1 MEEPNE
7 RPPDHRYGT
16 LLAEVRGSGMAA
28 NATALYAAHVA
39 GLIVPLLTIPYLA
52 RVLRPTGWG
61 LVVFAQSFGA
71 WLALVTEYGFDLS
84 GTRAVARVG
93 ADRSRLSEVVAGVQ
107 GAKLLTLLCVPVG
120 LIAVYMAAPAFQRE
134 AALLLW
140 AGAFAVARG
149 LSPMW
154 YFLGLERMRAP
165 SALDAGTKILA
176 ALGVFIWVKTPEHGW
191 RVLALQAIAATAALI
206 WLTTWMYREI
216 PLRRPGLAHAVQTL
230 RDSAGVFVFR
240 ASSGLYN
247 QANALVLGLLTTPQA
262 VAFFGGAERII
273 RAAINLLHPLS
284 QALFPRMS
292 HLAVTDTRRAGRLLT
307 AGMVGLGGLGIL
319 LGVTA
324 AVGAP
329 LLVRVI
335 LGPGYEAAIPVL
347 RILAILPPTI
357 AVGTLLGIQWALPM
371 GLERPFYLF
380 VLAAGMLNII
390 LAVFLV
396 PRYGAMGMAISVMM
410 AELFVAGCLVALFKR
425 KGGSFGS
432 SGSEMRS
439 GPEMSA

>member
-7 RPPDHRYGT
+7 RSPDRYGT
-16 LLAEVRGSGMAA
+16 LLEEVRGSGMAA
-28 NATALYAAHVA
+28 NATALYAAHIA
-39 GLIVPLLTIPYLA
+39 GLVVPLLTIPYLA

-71 WLALVTEYGFDLS
+71 WLALVMEYGFDLS

-107 GAKLLTLLCVPVG
+107 GAKLLILFCVLAG
-120 LIAVYMAAPAFQRE
+120 LIAVYLAVPAFQRE
-134 AALLLW
+134 PAFLFW

-149 LSPMW
+149 LYPNW

-165 SALDAGTKILA
+165 SAMDAGAKVLA
-176 ALGVFIWVKTPEHGW
+176 ALGVFILVKTPEHGW
-191 RVLALQAIAATAALI
+191 RVLALQAIAATVALV
-206 WLTTWMYREI
+206 WLTAWMYREI
-216 PLRRPGLAHAVQTL
+216 PLRRPRLAHAIQTL

-240 ASSGLYN
+240 ASSGLYLH
-247 QANALVLGLLTTPQA
+247 ANAFVLGLLATPQV

-284 QALFPRMS
+284 QTLFPRMS

-307 AGMVGLGGLGIL
+307 AGLVGLGGLGIL
-319 LGVTA
+319 SGVAA
-324 AVGAP
+324 AVWAP

-347 RILAILPPTI
+347 RILSILPPTV

-380 VLAAGMLNII
+380 VLSAGMLNLL

-410 AELFVAGCLVALFKR
+410 AELFVAGCLVALFKK

-432 SGSEMRS
+432 VAPVQEMK
-439 GPEMSA
+439 A

>member
-1 MEEPNE
+1 
-7 RPPDHRYGT
+7 
-16 LLAEVRGSGMAA
+16 
-28 NATALYAAHVA
+28 
-39 GLIVPLLTIPYLA
+39 
-52 RVLRPTGWG
+52 
-61 LVVFAQSFGA
+61 
-71 WLALVTEYGFDLS
+71 
-84 GTRAVARVG
+84 
-93 ADRSRLSEVVAGVQ
+93 
-107 GAKLLTLLCVPVG
+107 
-120 LIAVYMAAPAFQRE
+120 
-134 AALLLW
+134 
-140 AGAFAVARG
+140 
-149 LSPMW
+149 
-154 YFLGLERMRAP
+154 
-165 SALDAGTKILA
+165 
-176 ALGVFIWVKTPEHGW
+176 
-191 RVLALQAIAATAALI
+191 
-206 WLTTWMYREI
+206 
-216 PLRRPGLAHAVQTL
+216 
-230 RDSAGVFVFR
+230 
-240 ASSGLYN
+240 
-247 QANALVLGLLTTPQA
+247 
-262 VAFFGGAERII
+262 
-273 RAAINLLHPLS
+273 
-284 QALFPRMS
+284 MS

-319 LGVTA
+319 LEVTA

>member
-1 MEEPNE
+1 
-7 RPPDHRYGT
+7 
-16 LLAEVRGSGMAA
+16 MAA

-71 WLALVTEYGFDLS
+71 WLALVMEYGFDLS
-84 GTRAVARVG
+84 GTRVVARVG
-93 ADRSRLSEVVAGVQ
+93 ADRSRLSEIVAGVQ
-107 GAKLLTLLCVPVG
+107 GAKLLMLLCAPVG
-120 LIAVYMAAPAFQRE
+120 LIAVYLAVPTFQRE
-134 AALLLW
+134 PALLLW
-140 AGAFAVARG
+140 AGAFAVARA

-154 YFLGLERMRAP
+154 YFLGLERMRGP
-165 SALDAGTKILA
+165 SALDAGAKILA

-191 RVLALQAIAATAALI
+191 RVLALQAAATTVALV
-206 WLTTWMYREI
+206 WLTIWMYREI

-240 ASSGLYN
+240 ASSGLYL
-247 QANALVLGLLTTPQA
+247 QANAFVLGLLATPQV
-262 VAFFGGAERII
+262 VAFYGGAERII

-284 QALFPRMS
+284 QTLFPRMS
-292 HLAVTDTRRAGRLLT
+292 HLAVTDTRRYSRLLT
-307 AGMVGLGGLGIL
+307 VGLVGLGGLGVL
-319 LGVTA
+319 SGVA
-324 AVGAP
+324 AAIWAP

-347 RILAILPPTI
+347 RTLSVLPPTI

-380 VLAAGMLNII
+380 VLSAGILNLL

-410 AELFVAGCLVALFKR
+410 AELFVAGCLIALFKR
-425 KGGSFGS
+425 KGGFLGS
-432 SGSEMRS
+432 VRPGQAMK
-439 GPEMSA
+439 A